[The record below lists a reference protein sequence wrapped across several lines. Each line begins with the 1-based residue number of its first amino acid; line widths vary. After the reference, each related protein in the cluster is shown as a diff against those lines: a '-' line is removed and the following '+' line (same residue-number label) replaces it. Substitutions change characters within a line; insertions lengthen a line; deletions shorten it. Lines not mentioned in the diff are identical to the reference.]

1 MPIII
6 KSKREGF
13 RRCGVAHHLEE
24 ITYPDDRFT
33 PDEIAI
39 LQAEPMLTVE
49 LVESS
54 VERKVPDEPGQIPI
68 DMTVAKIKAA
78 LDDLEIEYPD
88 KAKKAELFAILE
100 VAKAEEY

>member
-1 MPIII
+1 MSINI

-13 RRCGVAHHLEE
+13 RRCGIPHSASE
-24 ITYPDDRFT
+24 IAYPDDRFT

-49 LVESS
+49 
-54 VERKVPDEPGQIPI
+54 RIVPDEPDQIPI
-68 DMTVAKIKAA
+68 DMTVAQIKAA